1 MWLRSGVAVAVVQ
14 AGSCS
19 SLSPLVWELEYA
31 LGAALKKCF
40 YKKCAHCTLDH
51 VSLCPPL
58 SVSPHPTPPPP
69 PGPRSMAWSSHPND
83 TPQTRGDGPCRRA
96 GWWRTAPLLLSH
108 VPAKAIWTELE
119 LPPQPQGRPNLPTPG
134 RAHVIRTR
142 RRGLCLREWRVNP
155 GPLWGN
161 QFLAKA
167 RQPCSSPVPRTHHFL
182 SQTPVLS
189 PSPPALSAWPDA
201 YPLVPMA
208 VLH

>member
-1 MWLRSGVAVAVVQ
+1 MSAFVPPSQ
-14 AGSCS
+14 
-19 SLSPLVWELEYA
+19 SP
-31 LGAALKKCF
+31 
-40 YKKCAHCTLDH
+40 
-51 VSLCPPL
+51 
-58 SVSPHPTPPPP
+58 PTPPHHHLPAQGAW
-69 PGPRSMAWSSHPND
+69 PGLLTLTTPHRLEGMVPAGELGGGGRPRCFSIMFLPRPFGQSWSSHPNR
-83 TPQTRGDGPCRRA
+83 RGGL
-96 GWWRTAPLLLSH
+96 TS
-108 VPAKAIWTELE
+108 
-119 LPPQPQGRPNLPTPG
+119 QPRG

-201 YPLVPMA
+201 YPLVPRA